1 MRYKAYRQSY
11 GRKIDVSGPGINIAR
26 LYYRENDEFITIG
39 MQVVHG
45 FQGSKEMID
54 GVYYAPKLEFLIIP
68 ESNPFFNLDV
78 FLTFYDKIP
87 LKKTKIR
94 LHGLYY
100 ELERMVNIYF
110 SRVMIAGVLLNK

>member
-11 GRKIDVSGPGINIAR
+11 GRKIDVSGPGINITR
-26 LYYRENDEFITIG
+26 LYYRENDEFITNG

-54 GVYYAPKLEFLIIP
+54 GVYYAPISEFLIIP

-78 FLTFYDKIP
+78 FLTFYDEIP
-87 LKKTKIR
+87 LTNTKIR
-94 LHGLYY
+94 FHGLYY
-100 ELERMVNIYF
+100 ELERAVGIYF
-110 SRVMIAGVLLNK
+110 SRIENGS

>member
-11 GRKIDVSGPGINIAR
+11 GRKIDVSGPGINITR
-26 LYYRENDEFITIG
+26 LYYRENNEFITNDKR
-39 MQVVHG
+39 VVHD
-45 FQGSKEMID
+45 FKDSKEMID
-54 GVYYAPKLEFLIIP
+54 GVYYAPISEFLIIP

-78 FLTFYDKIP
+78 FLTFYKEIP
-87 LKKTKIR
+87 LTNTKIR